1 MIILTQY
8 RIISKNGIYRAVSEN
23 LSVCPACGG
32 ALRVRDSKRRQVI
45 LAEGEIRVFS
55 LRRLKCTQCGALHQ
69 ELPDLI
75 VPHKHY
81 SRDVITKALSGTT
94 LSCPAENST
103 IYRWKQQR
111 ERMS

>member
-8 RIISKNGIYRAVSEN
+8 RIISKNGIYRAVSDKPN
-23 LSVCPACGG
+23 VCPVCGG
-32 ALRVRDSKRRQVI
+32 TLKVRDSKRRRVI
-45 LAEGEIRVFS
+45 LTEGEVRTFS
-55 LRRLKCTQCGALHQ
+55 LRRLKCTRCGTLHQ

-81 SRDVITKALSGTT
+81 SRDVITRALNGTS

-103 IYRWKQQR
+103 IYRWRQQR